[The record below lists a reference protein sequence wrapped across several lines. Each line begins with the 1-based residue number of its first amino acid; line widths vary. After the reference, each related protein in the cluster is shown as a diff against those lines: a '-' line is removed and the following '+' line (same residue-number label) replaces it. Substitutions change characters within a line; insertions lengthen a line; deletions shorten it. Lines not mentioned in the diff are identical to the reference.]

1 MKYLI
6 PFFFI
11 VFIANSH
18 AGIFFKI
25 ANDNSSYS
33 SFIIRSQENVEIQTH
48 FIAKKIKDNFF
59 NISSVDTNFYQ
70 IAINRGAVFLN
81 NKIIVYELNPTFDDR
96 FKHVIWVTENNV
108 IVRKEVYD
116 LKGKLMFSYG
126 YVDEIP
132 DIKKRRLENKNKS
145 YDNKICSEVTEFRG
159 FKVIGCRYID
169 DNTKHVVFSD
179 GLNKFSVFIDED
191 SGKTI
196 DKKKVVLG
204 NYVYRKRIGN
214 KVYTVVGLIP
224 FDTMDMVIK
233 YINDKEESK

>member
-1 MKYLI
+1 M
-6 PFFFI
+6 
-11 VFIANSH
+11 
-18 AGIFFKI
+18 
-25 ANDNSSYS
+25 
-33 SFIIRSQENVEIQTH
+33 
-48 FIAKKIKDNFF
+48 
-59 NISSVDTNFYQ
+59 DTNFYQ

-81 NKIIVYELNPTFDDR
+81 NKIIVYELNPTFNDR

-132 DIKKRRLENKNKS
+132 DIKKRRLENKKKS
-145 YDNKICSEVTEFRG
+145 YDNDICSEVTEFRG

-169 DNTKHVVFSD
+169 DNTKHVVYSD
-179 GLNKFSVFIDED
+179 GLNKFSVFIDENN
-191 SGKTI
+191 GKTI

-204 NYVYRKRIGN
+204 NYVYRKSIGN
-214 KVYTVVGLIP
+214 KVYTAVGLIP